1 MNPELFEAY
10 KNTTY
15 RVYLTLG
22 EIEIRIGVM
31 NLLLQ
36 EFLLSN
42 NVESW
47 AFITACNPYSVLQN
61 ADANTFLNT
70 QLEAYLLEKQY
81 LFFKGVGVGD
91 DDRVCS
97 ACFEKLV
104 MRNRLGTFVFRVHP
118 GVQHDLGGLGFK
130 QIGIR
135 TDTGVA
141 TETFEYH
148 GKMRNQRTGRGPWGR
163 RSDLST
169 HPRDPRRATS
179 F

>member
-91 DDRVCS
+91 DDSWEPEASFMVLNIRKED
-97 ACFEKLV
+97 AIKL
-104 MRNRLGTFVFRVHP
+104 GK
-118 GVQHDLGGLGFK
+118 QFK
-130 QIGIR
+130 QNAIVVGVIGNSPELI
-135 TDTGVA
+135 DCLN
-141 TETFEYH
+141 E
-148 GKMRNQRTGRGPWGR
+148 
-163 RSDLST
+163 
-169 HPRDPRRATS
+169 
-179 F
+179 